1 MRKISFILMLLSITF
16 YFSACSNRMGSDRGG
31 STSGGGTTTGG
42 GNTGD
47 ETGGIGRTGS
57 GSTEM
62 NLRTE
67 FVRDAADGG
76 MMEVQLGNLAIQKAS
91 SQSVKDFARMM
102 VDDHSKANDELKDL
116 ATTDNI
122 TIPSS
127 VSEDH
132 QDDITKLS
140 KLSGTEFDKEYMDL
154 MVKDHQ
160 KDVDKFEDASKNVS
174 DPALKSW
181 IDKTLPTLR
190 HHLDMAKSTRDQ
202 IKNNQ

>member
-1 MRKISFILMLLSITF
+1 
-16 YFSACSNRMGSDRGG
+16 
-31 STSGGGTTTGG
+31 TGG